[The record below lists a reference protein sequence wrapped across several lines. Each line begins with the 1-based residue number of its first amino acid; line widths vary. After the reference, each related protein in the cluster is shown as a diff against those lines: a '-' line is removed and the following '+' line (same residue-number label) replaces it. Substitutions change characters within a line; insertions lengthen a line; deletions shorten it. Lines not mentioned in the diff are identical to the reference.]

1 MSNSTTTGPP
11 FLDFA
16 QVVCHVVDTK
26 SLLCFNNVTFV
37 EVDED
42 VLGSTKFYMDLGIS
56 VGLLVV
62 AGILSGLSMGLFTLD
77 PMNIE
82 ILRRSGPPAVRKQAA
97 AVAPLVKRHHLVLVT
112 MLLIQAAATEALPL
126 FLDRLVG
133 PIVAVALSV
142 SGVVV
147 FGEILP
153 NAVFSKHGLAISA
166 RLTWLVWLLIA
177 LLFPVAWPVSKLL
190 DCLLGH
196 EQTFYR
202 RAEIKTLI
210 GMHAE
215 AAGVERGEKRTNS
228 DAGGGGGGGGG
239 GGSQHEHMLS
249 QDEANLIRGA
259 IDLSSKTV
267 ADLSTPLDDV
277 FMLDIDTKLTR
288 PVLEELVR
296 RSFSRIPVTRGD
308 RKHVVGVLLMKQ
320 LVLVRPDEGVP
331 VSSLPL
337 RAIPRCP
344 SSLDCYGALEMF
356 QISRSHI
363 ALVTD
368 SDDAPIGCVTLED
381 ILEELLD
388 EELSNE
394 SDALVLSASVDGSG
408 SMPQSFGA
416 SRNVSID
423 RRPAHNRLASID
435 TRTFGLAVGVAA
447 ARRLSTMAG
456 SPTRLVLTESG
467 NVDSVDMTRGSHI
480 LDRHYN
486 KGRRG
491 LFQSTETHILDPHHA
506 KGRHVA
512 TRGHQ
517 RRLRQTVDGVSS
529 QASSV
534 GETQPLLSVNGDV

>member
-16 QVVCHVVDTK
+16 EVVCHVVDAK

-37 EVDED
+37 EEEED
-42 VLGSTKFYMDLGIS
+42 VLGSTKFYIDLGVS

-133 PIVAVALSV
+133 PVVAVALSV
-142 SGVVV
+142 SGVVI

-215 AAGVERGEKRTNS
+215 AAGAEREKSTNS

-239 GGSQHEHMLS
+239 SHEHMLS

-277 FMLDIDTKLTR
+277 FMLDTDTKLTR

-308 RKHVVGVLLMKQ
+308 CKHVVGVLLMKQ

-344 SSLDCYGALEMF
+344 SSLDCYGALELF

-368 SDDAPIGCVTLED
+368 DDDVPIGCVTLED

-394 SDALVLSASVDGSG
+394 SDALVLSTSVSGSG
-408 SMPQSFGA
+408 AMPQSFGA

-423 RRPAHNRLASID
+423 PRPPHNRLASID
-435 TRTFGLAVGVAA
+435 PRTFGLAVGVAA

-456 SPTRLVLTESG
+456 SPTRVALA
-467 NVDSVDMTRGSHI
+467 VDSADVTRGSHI

-491 LFQSTETHILDPHHA
+491 LLQSTEAHILDPHHA
-506 KGRHVA
+506 KGRHAA

-517 RRLRQTVDGVSS
+517 RRLRQTVDGVFP